1 MSTQIADA
9 TALVSYVQDFT
20 GSTNDAEI
28 KQCIFLAEL
37 MMRNIE
43 LPALRT
49 DPYTTIGVANSLGQI
64 PIPADMVKPIIFFNQ
79 GNPGGVPGSGPWIV
93 YDRIGDRDI
102 ITEELIQNNYL
113 TPVNIPAVYRGKFG
127 EVGQY
132 YEFLPSLGE
141 GQQINLY
148 YYQTWPLLFASAEN
162 VLISTTGTID
172 SVTDNLDGSYTL
184 AIIDMTGVSPLA
196 TFDEIIAQPGTG
208 TFGDAT
214 VGTVTS
220 VDSSTSITVLL
231 FSATPP
237 TTGSIT
243 DITLINQVIESN
255 AVLQSWSEGYVYG
268 TLHNYYAK
276 RKNNEDAA
284 YWRAKFDDAWATVED
299 QNNKGKWSG
308 GHNRLTSIFQPRRD
322 RRFTAR

>member
-9 TALVSYVQDFT
+9 NGLVSYIESFT
-20 GSTNDAEI
+20 GSSNNDEI
-28 KQCIFLAEL
+28 KQCIYITEL

-49 DPYTTIGVANSLGQI
+49 DPYVVTGTANSLGQV
-64 PIPADMVKPIIFFNQ
+64 PIPADMNKPIIFFNQ

-127 EVGQY
+127 EVGQV
-132 YEFLPSLGE
+132 YEFLPALTE
-141 GQQINLY
+141 GQIINMY
-148 YYQTWPLLFASAEN
+148 YYQTWPLLFSLDSDNQLILNN
-162 VLISTTGTID
+162 V
-172 SVTDNLDGSYTL
+172 
-184 AIIDMTGVSPLA
+184 
-196 TFDEIIAQPGTG
+196 
-208 TFGDAT
+208 
-214 VGTVTS
+214 
-220 VDSSTSITVLL
+220 
-231 FSATPP
+231 
-237 TTGSIT
+237 
-243 DITLINQVIESN
+243 
-255 AVLQSWSEGYVYG
+255 VLQSWPEGYVYG

-276 RKNNEDAA
+276 RKNNEDAT
-284 YWRAKFDDAWATVED
+284 YWRGKFDDAWNTVTD